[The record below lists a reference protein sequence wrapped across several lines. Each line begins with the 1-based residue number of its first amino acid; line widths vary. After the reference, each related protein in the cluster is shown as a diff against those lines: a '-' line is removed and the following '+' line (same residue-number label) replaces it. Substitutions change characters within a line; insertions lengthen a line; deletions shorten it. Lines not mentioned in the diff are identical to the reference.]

1 MSDNSITRTQL
12 EAIAE
17 RALTFQRYVFRRAW
31 GIYYAVWAAA
41 ITVFSFIGY
50 LPLSQSDVWLVFP
63 LFYGGVGLLA
73 GLAST
78 WIFSNALR
86 TLRLRRVLAKD
97 EGRGHRKY
105 YGILL
110 GWWVTFY
117 ALIGASFAFFAT
129 HAMSILFASLFS
141 VEIFIYYQLKLSFSN
156 KMPFEG
162 KLALISYGFSTTFS
176 FVVSIFS
183 NNTTLF
189 SVAWGTTI
197 IAWLFCALYA
207 LRRAPE
213 ELAALVY

>member
-31 GIYYAVWAAA
+31 GIYYAVWAVA
-41 ITVFSFIGY
+41 ITVFSFNGY
-50 LPLSQSDVWLVFP
+50 LLLSQSDARLVFP
-63 LFYGGVGLLA
+63 LLYGGVGLLA

-78 WIFSNALR
+78 WIFRNAPR

-97 EGRGHRKY
+97 EGKGHRKY

-110 GWWVTFY
+110 GWWVAFY
-117 ALIGASFAFFAT
+117 ALIVASFALFAT
-129 HAMSILFASLFS
+129 HALSILFASLFS

-162 KLALISYGFSTTFS
+162 KLALISYGFGTTFS
-176 FVVSIFS
+176 FVASLFS
-183 NNTTLF
+183 NNTPLF
-189 SVAWGTTI
+189 GIAWGTTI
-197 IAWLFCALYA
+197 VIWLFCALYA
-207 LRRAPE
+207 LKHAPE